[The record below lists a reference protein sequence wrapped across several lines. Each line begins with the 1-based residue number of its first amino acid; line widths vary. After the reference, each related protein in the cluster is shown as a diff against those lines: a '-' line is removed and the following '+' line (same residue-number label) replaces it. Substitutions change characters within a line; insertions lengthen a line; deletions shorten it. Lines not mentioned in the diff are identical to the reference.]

1 MSKKTRKITNQ
12 EIEAYMQGHVADC
25 ADPKTGEVN
34 CTFLAEDTA
43 HHFEHDEWLDDAYHH
58 VWAAAVDIAEI
69 HEAALAA
76 FAG

>member
-1 MSKKTRKITNQ
+1 MSKKTREIANQ
-12 EIEAYMQGHVADC
+12 EIESYMQDHVADC

-43 HHFEHDEWLDDAYHH
+43 GHFGHDEWLDDPYHT
-58 VWAAAVDIAEI
+58 VWAFAVDVAEV
-69 HEAALAA
+69 HEHAISA